1 MSDRNNRLCGLFDG
15 LANRV
20 RSAELRTIGFTG
32 AVFGEGAST
41 LALGTSLS
49 LAALD
54 AGPVLLVDGNW
65 LGPTLTDDA
74 GGASRVGLAEVLRG
88 EANLTDALL
97 QTGRGGLA
105 FLPAGTLNGES
116 PVGAI
121 PSFLDEALTHFSA
134 IVADLPPALAG
145 ESIVV
150 PWAASLQ
157 QLFVVVR
164 NGVTPLALVRR
175 AVEQVALEKPQV
187 VLNRIPAWTP
197 GWTPSTPVAMT

>member
-1 MSDRNNRLCGLFDG
+1 VTDRNGRLCGLFDG

-20 RSAELRTIGFTG
+20 RSMELRTIGFTG

-49 LAALD
+49 LAALE
-54 AGPVLLVDGNW
+54 AGPVLLVDANW
-65 LGPTLTDDA
+65 LGPTLTDEA
-74 GGASRVGLAEVLRG
+74 GGRSRVGLADVLRG
-88 EANLTDALL
+88 DASLADALL

-105 FLPAGTLNGES
+105 FLPAGVLNGES
-116 PVGAI
+116 PVSAI

-134 IVADLPPALAG
+134 IVTDLPPAIAG
-145 ESIVV
+145 EPVVV

-175 AVEQVALEKPQV
+175 AVAQVALEKPQV

-197 GWTPSTPVAMT
+197 GWAPSTPVALT

>member
-1 MSDRNNRLCGLFDG
+1 VNDRNKRLCGLFDG

-20 RSAELRTIGFTG
+20 RVAQLRTIGFTG

-49 LAALD
+49 LAAAE
-54 AGPVLLVDGNW
+54 AGPVLLVDANW
-65 LGPTLTDDA
+65 LGPTLTEDA

-88 EANLTDALL
+88 EVTLADALL
-97 QTGRGGLA
+97 QTSRGGLA
-105 FLPAGTLNGES
+105 FLPAGELNGQS

-121 PSFLDEALTHFSA
+121 SAFLDEALTQFSTV
-134 IVADLPPALAG
+134 VADLPPALAG
-145 ESIVV
+145 EPVVV

-197 GWTPSTPVAMT
+197 GWAPSAPVAMT